1 MTEHIF
7 TNNAKSTLAQSIGG
21 ADTTFRVATGQGALF
36 PAPTS
41 GQGFYVVLEEGSAR
55 EWMLVTV
62 RSGDNFS
69 GITRSGAQSFAAG
82 SIVRH
87 ALNADVLG
95 AFLQKGVYRTYDG
108 SPNGVLAANYSG
120 EEILDDTNNTWYKH
134 TTGTEWK
141 AMTN

>member
-21 ADTTFRVATGQGALF
+21 ADTSFRVATGGGALF

-41 GQGFYVVLEEGSAR
+41 GQDFHVILQEGSAR
-55 EWMLVTV
+55 EWMVVTV

-69 GITRSGAQSFAAG
+69 GITRSGSQSFAAG
-82 SIVRH
+82 SVVMH
-87 ALNADVLG
+87 ALNADVLND
-95 AFLQKGVYRTYDG
+95 FLQKGVYRTYDG
-108 SPNGVLAANYSG
+108 SPNGVLAAAYSG
-120 EEILDDTNNTWYKH
+120 EEVLDTTNTTWYKH